1 MGAPRSTSPAE
12 LLRQLIRFDTTNPP
26 GDEGPCLD
34 YIRGLFAL
42 GRDGAVECLVR
53 ESPAARPNLVVRV
66 AGRGE
71 APPLLMQ
78 GHVDVV
84 TTIGQRWTH
93 PPFGGDLV
101 KGWVWGRGALD
112 MKGGVAMM
120 VSALLRLLERGE
132 PPAGDVVLCC
142 LADEEAGGAHGAQFL
157 VERHPE
163 LFAGIRHGLG
173 EGGATTQHVNGR
185 PFYPIMVAEKRAC
198 RLRVTLRGPGGHA
211 SRSHRG
217 GTMARLAELLG
228 ALDAHRLPVHV
239 TPVASDYVR
248 GIAAATPEPARSRL
262 LAMLDPRQTDA
273 VLDAMGDDAVRYDP
287 ILHHTINATIVRAG
301 EKVNVIPSVA
311 TVDLDG
317 RMLPGFEPEEFIAEV
332 RRIIGAEPE
341 VEVLGSGPRLKE
353 AARGPVYD
361 LLCTVLRE
369 LEPNGV
375 PVPLLMTGATDQR
388 HFARLGIEGYGY
400 LPLRLPPGFGQET
413 VHAADERVPASALDF
428 GAEALTRVLQRY
440 RG

>member
-1 MGAPRSTSPAE
+1 MVAPQITPAE

-26 GDEGPCLD
+26 GDEGPCVEYLREQFAGSGAE
-34 YIRGLFAL
+34 IRMLGL
-42 GRDGAVECLVR
+42 
-53 ESPAARPNLVVRV
+53 AAGRPNLVVRV
-66 AGRGE
+66 AGRGL

-84 TTIGQRWTH
+84 TTAGQRWTY

-101 KGWVWGRGALD
+101 RGWVWGRGALD
-112 MKGGVAMM
+112 MKSGVAMM
-120 VSALLRLLERGE
+120 ASALRRCLQSGDR
-132 PPAGDVVLCC
+132 PAGDVVLCC

-157 VERHPE
+157 VERHAE
-163 LFAGIRHGLG
+163 LFAGIRHSLG
-173 EGGATTQHVNGR
+173 EGGGSTQHVNGR
-185 PFYPIMVAEKRAC
+185 PFYPVMVAEKRTC

-217 GTMARLAELLG
+217 GTMAGLGEMLL
-228 ALDAHRLPVHV
+228 ALDRHRLPVHV
-239 TPVASDYVR
+239 TAVAADYIR
-248 GIAAATPEPARSRL
+248 AIAEATLDPERARL
-262 LAMLDPRQTDA
+262 LSLLDARQTDG
-273 VLDAMGDDAVRYDP
+273 VLDRMGEDAGRFDA
-287 ILHHTINATIVRAG
+287 ILHHTINATVVRAG

-317 RMLPGFEPEEFIAEV
+317 RMLPGFEPEDFIAEV
-332 RRIIGAEPE
+332 RSVIGPEPEIEVIGA
-341 VEVLGSGPRLKE
+341 GPRLKE
-353 AARGPVYD
+353 AERGLFYD

-369 LEPNGV
+369 LEPAAV

-388 HFARLGIEGYGY
+388 HFARLGIQGYGF

-413 VHAADERVPASALDF
+413 VHAADERVPAAALDF
-428 GAEALTRVLQRY
+428 GTDALFRVLQRY

>member
-1 MGAPRSTSPAE
+1 MGAPNSTSPAE
-12 LLRQLIRFDTTNPP
+12 LLRRLIRFDTTNPP
-26 GDEGPCLD
+26 GDEGPCLE
-34 YIRGLFAL
+34 YLRGLFTDA
-42 GRDGAVECLVR
+42 GGADCRVL
-53 ESPAARPNLVVRV
+53 ESPGGRPNLVVRV
-66 AGRGE
+66 PGRGE
-71 APPLLMQ
+71 APPLLLQ

-84 TTIGQRWTH
+84 TTAGQRWSH
-93 PPFGGDLV
+93 PPFGGDLL

-120 VSALLRLLERGE
+120 ASALLDRLHRGD

-142 LADEEAGGAHGAQFL
+142 LADEEAGGVHGAQFL
-157 VERHPE
+157 VERHAE

-173 EGGATTQHVNGR
+173 EGGATTQHLHGR
-185 PFYPIMVAEKRAC
+185 AFYPIMVAEKRAC

-217 GTMARLAELLG
+217 GTMARLGELLG
-228 ALDAHRLPVHV
+228 ALDRQRLPVHL
-239 TPVASDYVR
+239 TPVASGYVR
-248 GIAAATPEPARSRL
+248 GIAAASPEPERSRL
-262 LAMLDPRQTDA
+262 LALLDPARTDA
-273 VLDAMGDDAVRYDP
+273 VLDRMGDEAGRFDP

-301 EKVNVIPSVA
+301 EKVNVIPSLA

-332 RRIIGAEPE
+332 RAIIGPEPE
-341 VEVLGSGPRLKE
+341 VEVIGSGPRLKE
-353 AARGPVYD
+353 AEQGPLYD
-361 LLCTVLRE
+361 LLCAVLRE
-369 LEPNGV
+369 LEPAAV

-413 VHAADERVPASALDF
+413 VHAADERVPAAALDF
-428 GAEALTRVLQRY
+428 GTDALSRVLSRY

>member
-1 MGAPRSTSPAE
+1 MGAPRPTSPAE

-26 GDEGPCLD
+26 GDEGPCLEHL
-34 YIRGLFAL
+34 RGMLAEA
-42 GRDGAVECLVR
+42 GADCRLL
-53 ESPAARPNLVVRV
+53 ESPGGRPNLVVRV

-71 APPLLMQ
+71 APPLLLQ

-84 TTIGQRWTH
+84 TTAGQRWTH
-93 PPFGGDLV
+93 PPFAGDLV

-120 VSALLRLLERGE
+120 VSALLGCLHRGE

-142 LADEEAGGAHGAQFL
+142 LADEEAGGVHGAQFL

-173 EGGATTQHVNGR
+173 EGGATTQHLNGR
-185 PFYPIMVAEKRAC
+185 AFYPIMVAEKRAC
-198 RLRVTLRGPGGHA
+198 RLRVTLRGPGGHG

-217 GTMARLAELLG
+217 GTMARLGEMLL
-228 ALDAHRLPVHV
+228 ALDRRRLPVHL
-239 TPVASDYVR
+239 TAVASDYVR
-248 GIAAATPEPARSRL
+248 GLAGAVAEPERSRL
-262 LAMLDPRQTDA
+262 LALLDPAQTDA
-273 VLDAMGDDAVRYDP
+273 VLDEMGEDAGRFDP

-311 TVDLDG
+311 VVDVDG
-317 RMLPGFEPEEFIAEV
+317 RMLPGFEPEEFVAEV
-332 RRIIGAEPE
+332 RAIIGPEPE
-341 VEVLGSGPRLKE
+341 VEVTGSGPRLVE
-353 AARGPVYD
+353 AERGPLYD
-361 LLCTVLRE
+361 LLCAVLRE
-369 LEPNGV
+369 LEPAAV
-375 PVPLLMTGATDQR
+375 PLPLLMTGATDQR

-413 VHAADERVPASALDF
+413 VHAADERVPAAALDF
-428 GAEALTRVLQRY
+428 GTDALGRVLQRY